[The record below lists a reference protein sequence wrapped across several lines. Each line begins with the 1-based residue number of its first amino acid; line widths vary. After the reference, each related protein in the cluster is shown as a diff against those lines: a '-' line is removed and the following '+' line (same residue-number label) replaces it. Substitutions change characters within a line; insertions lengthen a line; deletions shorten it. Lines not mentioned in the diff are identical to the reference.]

1 MIAKELLNPK
11 SIVICGVSSDVHK
24 PGGKALKN
32 LLESPFKGQVYAV
45 NPKETE
51 VQGVKCYAKV
61 DDLPQVDCAILC
73 IAAKFCTQTVDV
85 LAKEKGTK
93 GFIIISAGFSEENAE
108 GAAIEKHIVDTINSV
123 GGSLIGPN
131 CTGFLNTNYAGCF
144 DTPIPTLDPKGVDF
158 ITGSG
163 ATAVFIKEYGMSN
176 GLKFNSVWA
185 VGNSAQLGI
194 EDVLEHLDE
203 TFDPERSSRV
213 IMLYMEK
220 IGDPQRLLKH
230 SRSLINKGCHIAAI
244 KSGGSVAGSRAASSH
259 TGALATNDAA
269 VDALFRKAGIVRCQN
284 RQELTTVCAVF
295 MYPELKGNRCAVVTH
310 AGGPAVMLTDV
321 LSNGGMEVPSL
332 KEHPKAPELLSKLFA
347 GSSVGNPIDFLAT
360 GTAEQLG
367 YILDAV
373 ENDFDEIDFSVVI
386 FGSPGLFSNKE
397 VYDLL
402 DQKMRTCKK
411 PIFPVL
417 PSIIN
422 VKEEIEDFIA
432 KGNINFPEE
441 CVLGNAICKIYNTP
455 KPKTGIVESL
465 PIDKLIISPAN
476 EPANEPDKDA
486 VAAVA
491 ESIRQWGMLSP
502 ITVSPKDGNYRVV
515 AGAKR
520 VRAAALAGMKEIMAY
535 IQEDAAVSDQPDID
549 VVRIRKTVERCKDGY
564 MEIADYNELLDA
576 AGISRKKSV
585 EVSNKE
591 DALAFAKEV
600 GCSKDVPL
608 VMKVVGPLHKS
619 DVGGVTLGV
628 KDLDTV
634 AREFDRLIVIP
645 ETYAVEMYPML
656 DGTDVYIG
664 AIRDPKFGHQ
674 VFFGL
679 GGIFI
684 EVLKDVESVLVPT
697 NKEEVLKKLKNL
709 KGYKILEGV
718 RGQEGVNLD
727 LYADQI
733 VRVSALV
740 QAAPEIAEM
749 DLNPLL
755 GNPRYVTAVDARIRL
770 EK

>member
-1 MIAKELLNPK
+1 MIAKELLNPR
-11 SIVICGVSSDVHK
+11 SIVICGASSDIHK

-32 LLESPFKGQVYAV
+32 LLESSFSGPVYAV

-51 VQGVKCYAKV
+51 VQGIKCYAKV
-61 DDLPQVDCAILC
+61 EDLPQVDCAILC
-73 IAAKFCTQTVDV
+73 IAAKFCAQTVDV
-85 LAKEKGTK
+85 LTQQKGTK
-93 GFIIISAGFSEENAE
+93 GYIIVSAGFSEENAE
-108 GAAIEKHIVDTINSV
+108 GAAIEKHIVDSINAV

-131 CTGFLNTNYAGCF
+131 CTGFLNTNYSGCF
-144 DTPIPTLDPKGVDF
+144 DTPIPKLDPKGVDF

-163 ATAVFIKEYGMSN
+163 ATAVFIKEYGMTN

-203 TFDPERSSRV
+203 TFDPEKSSHV

-220 IGDPQRLLKH
+220 VGDPQRLLKH

-244 KSGGSVAGSRAASSH
+244 KSGGSAAGSRAASSH

-284 RQELTTVCAVF
+284 RQELTTVCGVF
-295 MYPELKGNRCAVVTH
+295 MYPEIKGNRCAVITH

-321 LSNGGMEVPSL
+321 LSNNGIEVPSL
-332 KEHPKAPELLSKLFA
+332 KEHPASPALLEKLFG

-367 YILDAV
+367 YIIDTV
-373 ENDFDEIDFSVVI
+373 ENEYTDIDFSVVI
-386 FGSPGLFSNKE
+386 FGSPGLFSNRE
-397 VYDLL
+397 VYALL
-402 DQKMRTCKK
+402 NEKMKTCKK

-422 VKEEIEDFIA
+422 VKDEIQEFIDM
-432 KGNINFPEE
+432 GNINFPEE
-441 CVLGNAICKIYNTP
+441 CVLGNAICKVYNTP
-455 KPKTGIVESL
+455 KPQPENVEQ
-465 PIDKLIISPAN
+465 PA
-476 EPANEPDKDA
+476 
-486 VAAVA
+486 
-491 ESIRQWGMLSP
+491 
-502 ITVSPKDGNYRVV
+502 
-515 AGAKR
+515 
-520 VRAAALAGMKEIMAY
+520 
-535 IQEDAAVSDQPDID
+535 ID
-549 VVRIRKTVERCKDGY
+549 VARIRKTVERCKSGY

-585 EVSNKE
+585 EVSKVE

-628 KDLDTV
+628 KDLATV
-634 AREFDRLIVIP
+634 EKEFNRLIVIP

-664 AIRDPKFGHQ
+664 AIKDPKFGHQ
-674 VFFGL
+674 IFFGL

-684 EVLKDVESVLVPT
+684 EVLKDVQSALAPISAAEA
-697 NKEEVLKKLKNL
+697 KEALTKLR
-709 KGYKILEGV
+709 GYKILQGV
-718 RGQEGVNLD
+718 RGQEAVNID

-733 VRVSALV
+733 ARVSALV

>member
-1 MIAKELLNPK
+1 MIAKELLNPR
-11 SIVICGVSSDVHK
+11 SIVICGASSDVHK
-24 PGGKALKN
+24 PGGKSLKN

-61 DDLPQVDCAILC
+61 EDLPQVDCAILC
-73 IAAKFCTQTVDV
+73 IAAKFCAQTVDV
-85 LAKEKGTK
+85 LAKEKGCK
-93 GFIIISAGFSEENAE
+93 GFIIVSAGFSEESHE
-108 GAAIEKHIVDTINSV
+108 GAEIEKHIVDTINSV

-131 CTGFLNTNYAGCF
+131 CTGFLNVNYAGCF
-144 DTPIPTLDPKGVDF
+144 DTPIPPLDPKGVDF

-203 TFDPERSSRV
+203 TFDPEKSSHV

-244 KSGGSVAGSRAASSH
+244 KSGGSAAGSRAASSH

-295 MYPELKGNRCAVVTH
+295 MHPELKGKRCAVITH

-332 KEHPKAPELLSKLFA
+332 KEHPASPALLEKLFG

-367 YILDAV
+367 YIIDTV
-373 ENDFDEIDFSVVI
+373 ENEYTDIDFSVVI

-402 DQKMRTCKK
+402 DEKMKTCKK

-422 VKEEIEDFIA
+422 VKDEINDFIA
-432 KGNINFPEE
+432 KGRINFPEE
-441 CVLGNAICKIYNTP
+441 CVLGNALCKVYNTP
-455 KPKTGIVESL
+455 KPQPEHVE
-465 PIDKLIISPAN
+465 
-476 EPANEPDKDA
+476 
-486 VAAVA
+486 
-491 ESIRQWGMLSP
+491 
-502 ITVSPKDGNYRVV
+502 TPK
-515 AGAKR
+515 
-520 VRAAALAGMKEIMAY
+520 
-535 IQEDAAVSDQPDID
+535 ID
-549 VVRIRKTVERCKDGY
+549 VARIRKTVERCKDGY

-585 EVSNKE
+585 EVSKKE

-634 AREFDRLIVIP
+634 AKEFDRLIVIP

-656 DGTDVYIG
+656 DGIDVYIG

-674 VFFGL
+674 IFFGL

-684 EVLKDVESVLVPT
+684 EVLKDVQSALAPITAAEA
-697 NKEEVLKKLKNL
+697 KEMLKQL

-727 LYADQI
+727 LYADQ
-733 VRVSALV
+733 VARVSALV

>member
-1 MIAKELLNPK
+1 MIAKELLNPR
-11 SIVICGVSSDVHK
+11 SIVICGASSDIHK

-32 LLESPFKGQVYAV
+32 LLESSFSGPVYAV

-51 VQGVKCYAKV
+51 VQGIKCYAKV
-61 DDLPQVDCAILC
+61 EDLPQVDCAILC
-73 IAAKFCTQTVDV
+73 IAAKFCAQTVDV
-85 LAKEKGTK
+85 LTQQKGTK
-93 GFIIISAGFSEENAE
+93 GFIIVSAGFSEENAE
-108 GAAIEKHIVDTINSV
+108 GAAIEKHIVDSINAV

-131 CTGFLNTNYAGCF
+131 CTGFLNTNYSGCF
-144 DTPIPTLDPKGVDF
+144 DTPIPKLDPKGVDF

-163 ATAVFIKEYGMSN
+163 ATAVFIKEYGMTN

-203 TFDPERSSRV
+203 TFDPEKSSHV

-220 IGDPQRLLKH
+220 VGDPQRLLKH

-244 KSGGSVAGSRAASSH
+244 KSGGSAAGSRAASSH

-284 RQELTTVCAVF
+284 RQELTTVCGVF
-295 MYPELKGNRCAVVTH
+295 MYPEIKGNRCAVITH

-321 LSNGGMEVPSL
+321 LSNNGIEVPSL
-332 KEHPKAPELLSKLFA
+332 KEHPASPALLEKLFG

-367 YILDAV
+367 YIIDTV
-373 ENDFDEIDFSVVI
+373 ENEYTDIDFSVVI
-386 FGSPGLFSNKE
+386 FGSPGLSSNRE
-397 VYDLL
+397 VYALL
-402 DQKMRTCKK
+402 NEKMKTCKK

-422 VKEEIEDFIA
+422 VKDEIQEFIDM
-432 KGNINFPEE
+432 GNINFPEE
-441 CVLGNAICKIYNTP
+441 CVLGNAICKVYNTP
-455 KPKTGIVESL
+455 KPQPENVEQ
-465 PIDKLIISPAN
+465 PA
-476 EPANEPDKDA
+476 
-486 VAAVA
+486 
-491 ESIRQWGMLSP
+491 
-502 ITVSPKDGNYRVV
+502 
-515 AGAKR
+515 
-520 VRAAALAGMKEIMAY
+520 
-535 IQEDAAVSDQPDID
+535 ID
-549 VVRIRKTVERCKDGY
+549 VARIRKTVERCKSGY

-585 EVSNKE
+585 EVSKVE

-628 KDLDTV
+628 KDLATV
-634 AREFDRLIVIP
+634 EKEFNRLIVIP

-664 AIRDPKFGHQ
+664 AIKDPKFGHQ
-674 VFFGL
+674 IFFGL

-684 EVLKDVESVLVPT
+684 EVLKDVQSALAPISAAEA
-697 NKEEVLKKLKNL
+697 KEALTKLR
-709 KGYKILEGV
+709 GYKILQGV
-718 RGQEGVNLD
+718 RGQEAVNID

-733 VRVSALV
+733 ARVSALV

>member
-11 SIVICGVSSDVHK
+11 SIVICGASSDVHK

-32 LLESPFKGQVYAV
+32 LLDSPFNGQVYAV

-73 IAAKFCTQTVDV
+73 IAAKFCAQTVDV

-144 DTPIPTLDPKGVDF
+144 DAPIPHLDPKGVDF

-194 EDVLEHLDE
+194 EDVLEHLDN
-203 TFDPERSSRV
+203 TFDPEKSSRV

-244 KSGGSVAGSRAASSH
+244 KSGGSAAGSRAASSH

-295 MYPELKGNRCAVVTH
+295 MHPEIKGKRCAVITH

-332 KEHPKAPELLSKLFA
+332 KDHPASPALLEKLFA

-367 YILDAV
+367 YIIDAV
-373 ENDFDEIDFSVVI
+373 ENDYEDIDFSVVI

-402 DQKMRTCKK
+402 DQKMKTCKK

-432 KGNINFPEE
+432 KGRINFPEE
-441 CVLGNAICKIYNTP
+441 CVLGNAICKVYHTP
-455 KPKTGIVESL
+455 KPQPEHVEL
-465 PIDKLIISPAN
+465 PA
-476 EPANEPDKDA
+476 
-486 VAAVA
+486 
-491 ESIRQWGMLSP
+491 
-502 ITVSPKDGNYRVV
+502 
-515 AGAKR
+515 
-520 VRAAALAGMKEIMAY
+520 
-535 IQEDAAVSDQPDID
+535 ID
-549 VVRIRKTVERCKDGY
+549 VARIRKTVDRCKDGY
-564 MEIADYNELLDA
+564 MEISDYNELLDA

-585 EVSNKE
+585 EVSKKE

-674 VFFGL
+674 IFFGL

-684 EVLKDVESVLVPT
+684 EVLKDVQSALAPITAAEA
-697 NKEEVLKKLKNL
+697 KEMLTKL
-709 KGYKILEGV
+709 KGYKILQGV

-727 LYADQI
+727 LYADQ
-733 VRVSALV
+733 VARVSALV

>member
-1 MIAKELLNPK
+1 MIAKELLNPR
-11 SIVICGVSSDVHK
+11 SIVICGASSDIHK
-24 PGGKALKN
+24 PGGKSLKN
-32 LLESPFKGQVYAV
+32 LLESPFKGQIYAV

-61 DDLPQVDCAILC
+61 DDLPQVDCALLC
-73 IAAKFCTQTVDV
+73 IAAKFCAQTVDV
-85 LAKEKGTK
+85 LAKEKGCK

-108 GAAIEKHIVDTINSV
+108 GAAIEKHIVETINSV

-131 CTGFLNTNYAGCF
+131 CTGFLNVNYAGCF
-144 DTPIPTLDPKGVDF
+144 DTPIPKLDPKGVDF

-203 TFDPERSSRV
+203 TFDPEKSSRV

-220 IGDPQRLLKH
+220 IGDPMRLLKH

-244 KSGGSVAGSRAASSH
+244 KSGGSAAGSRAASSH

-269 VDALFRKAGIVRCQN
+269 VDALFRKAGIVRCHN
-284 RQELTTVCAVF
+284 RQELTTVCGVF
-295 MYPELKGNRCAVVTH
+295 MHPEIKGKRCAVITH

-321 LSNGGMEVPSL
+321 LSNGGMEVPPL
-332 KEHPKAPELLSKLFA
+332 KDHPASAALLEKLFG

-367 YILDAV
+367 YIIDTV
-373 ENDFDEIDFSVVI
+373 ENEYDEIDFSVVI

-402 DQKMRTCKK
+402 DEKMKTCKK

-422 VKEEIEDFIA
+422 VKDEIEDFIA
-432 KGNINFPEE
+432 KGHINFPEE
-441 CVLGNAICKIYNTP
+441 CVLGNAICKVYNTP
-455 KPKTGIVESL
+455 KPQPEHVEL
-465 PIDKLIISPAN
+465 PK
-476 EPANEPDKDA
+476 
-486 VAAVA
+486 
-491 ESIRQWGMLSP
+491 
-502 ITVSPKDGNYRVV
+502 
-515 AGAKR
+515 
-520 VRAAALAGMKEIMAY
+520 
-535 IQEDAAVSDQPDID
+535 ID
-549 VVRIRKTVERCKDGY
+549 VARIRKTIDRCKDGY
-564 MEIADYNELLDA
+564 LEISDYNELLDA

-585 EVSNKE
+585 EVSKKE

-634 AREFDRLIVIP
+634 SKEFDRLMAIKD
-645 ETYAVEMYPML
+645 TYAVEMYPML

-664 AIRDPKFGHQ
+664 AIKDPKFGHQ

-684 EVLKDVESVLVPT
+684 EVLKDVQSALAPITADEA
-697 NKEEVLKKLKNL
+697 KEMLKQL
-709 KGYKILEGV
+709 KGYKILQGV

-727 LYADQI
+727 LYADQ
-733 VRVSALV
+733 VARVSALV

-755 GNPRYVTAVDARIRL
+755 GNPRYVTAVDARIRI

>member
-1 MIAKELLNPK
+1 MINPKLINPK
-11 SIVICGVSSDVHK
+11 SIVICGASSDIHK

-32 LLESPFKGQVYAV
+32 LLESAFKGEIYAV
-45 NPKETE
+45 NPKEDE
-51 VQGVKCYAKV
+51 VQGIKCYKQV
-61 DDLPQVDCAILC
+61 EDLPQVDCAILC
-73 IAAKFCTQTVDV
+73 IAAKFCAHTVDV
-85 LAKEKGTK
+85 LTQQKGTQ
-93 GFIIISAGFSEENAE
+93 GFIIVSAGFSEENAE
-108 GAAIEKHIVDTINSV
+108 GAAIEKHIVDAINAV

-131 CTGFLNTNYAGCF
+131 CTGFLNTNYSGCF
-144 DTPIPTLDPKGVDF
+144 DTPIPKLDPKGVDF

-163 ATAVFIKEYGMSN
+163 ATAVFIKEYGMTN

-203 TFDPERSSRV
+203 TFDPEKSSHV

-220 IGDPQRLLKH
+220 VGDPQRLLKH

-244 KSGGSVAGSRAASSH
+244 KSGGSAAGSRAASSH

-284 RQELTTVCAVF
+284 RQELTTVCGVF
-295 MYPELKGNRCAVVTH
+295 MYPEIKGNRCAVITH

-321 LSNGGMEVPSL
+321 LSNNGIEVPSL
-332 KEHPKAPELLSKLFA
+332 KEHPASPALLEKLFG

-367 YILDAV
+367 YIIDTV
-373 ENDFDEIDFSVVI
+373 ENEYTDIDFSVVI
-386 FGSPGLFSNKE
+386 FGSPGLFSNRE
-397 VYDLL
+397 VYALL
-402 DQKMRTCKK
+402 NEKMKTCKK

-422 VKEEIEDFIA
+422 VKDEIQEFIDM
-432 KGNINFPEE
+432 GNINFPEE
-441 CVLGNAICKIYNTP
+441 CVLGNAICKVYNTP
-455 KPKTGIVESL
+455 KPQPENVEQ
-465 PIDKLIISPAN
+465 PA
-476 EPANEPDKDA
+476 
-486 VAAVA
+486 
-491 ESIRQWGMLSP
+491 
-502 ITVSPKDGNYRVV
+502 
-515 AGAKR
+515 
-520 VRAAALAGMKEIMAY
+520 
-535 IQEDAAVSDQPDID
+535 ID
-549 VVRIRKTVERCKDGY
+549 VARIRKTVERCKSGY

-585 EVSNKE
+585 EVSKVE

-628 KDLDTV
+628 KDLATV
-634 AREFDRLIVIP
+634 EKEFNRLIVIP

-664 AIRDPKFGHQ
+664 AIKDPKFGHQ
-674 VFFGL
+674 IFFGL

-684 EVLKDVESVLVPT
+684 EVLKDVQSALAPISAAEA
-697 NKEEVLKKLKNL
+697 KEALTKLR
-709 KGYKILEGV
+709 GYKILQGV
-718 RGQEGVNLD
+718 RGQEAVNID

-733 VRVSALV
+733 ARVSALV

>member
-11 SIVICGVSSDVHK
+11 SIVICGASSDIHK
-24 PGGKALKN
+24 PGGKSLKN
-32 LLESPFKGQVYAV
+32 LLESPFKGQIYAV

-61 DDLPQVDCAILC
+61 DDLPQVDCALLC
-73 IAAKFCTQTVDV
+73 IAAKLCAQTVDV
-85 LAKEKGTK
+85 LAKEKGCK
-93 GFIIISAGFSEENAE
+93 GFIIISAGFSEESHE
-108 GAAIEKHIVDTINSV
+108 GAEIEKHIVDTINSV

-131 CTGFLNTNYAGCF
+131 CTGFLNVNYAGCF
-144 DTPIPTLDPKGVDF
+144 DTPIPKLDPKGVDF

-203 TFDPERSSRV
+203 TFDPEKSSHV

-244 KSGGSVAGSRAASSH
+244 KSGGSAAGSRAASSH

-269 VDALFRKAGIVRCQN
+269 VDALFRKAGIVRCHN
-284 RQELTTVCAVF
+284 RQELTTVCGVF
-295 MYPELKGNRCAVVTH
+295 MYPEIKGKRCAVITH

-321 LSNGGMEVPSL
+321 LSDGGMEVPPL
-332 KEHPKAPELLSKLFA
+332 KDHPASPALLAKLFG

-367 YILDAV
+367 YIIDTV
-373 ENDFDEIDFSVVI
+373 ENEYTDIDFSVVI

-402 DQKMRTCKK
+402 DEKMKTCKK

-422 VKEEIEDFIA
+422 VKDEIEDFIA
-432 KGNINFPEE
+432 KGRINFPEE
-441 CVLGNAICKIYNTP
+441 CVLGHALCKVYNTP
-455 KPKTGIVESL
+455 KPQPEHVEL
-465 PIDKLIISPAN
+465 P
-476 EPANEPDKDA
+476 
-486 VAAVA
+486 
-491 ESIRQWGMLSP
+491 Q
-502 ITVSPKDGNYRVV
+502 
-515 AGAKR
+515 
-520 VRAAALAGMKEIMAY
+520 
-535 IQEDAAVSDQPDID
+535 ID
-549 VVRIRKTVERCKDGY
+549 VARIRRTIDRCQSGY
-564 MEIADYNELLDA
+564 LEIADYNELLDA

-585 EVSNKE
+585 EVSKKE

-634 AREFDRLIVIP
+634 AKEFDRLIVIP

-664 AIRDPKFGHQ
+664 AIKDPKFGHQ

-684 EVLKDVESVLVPT
+684 EVLKDVQSALAPITADEA
-697 NKEEVLKKLKNL
+697 KEMLKQL
-709 KGYKILEGV
+709 KGYKILQGV

-727 LYADQI
+727 LYADQ
-733 VRVSALV
+733 VARVSALV

-755 GNPRYVTAVDARIRL
+755 GNPRYVTAVDARIRI